1 VDINRTSS
9 NGSNLMFCQEYTWFG
24 HFFTLPIFVIV
35 YVCMCSHTNLLPLTP
50 HHPWYHSHSVVRH
63 NKLSEFYL
71 AWRRVFYAGCLNIRV
86 RTISKCATQQK
97 SGRVSLFRCNRNTCY
112 CSSTHPCYPLTSR
125 LAFPPCWSILYSLV
139 KLHQD
144 KHLI

>member
-1 VDINRTSS
+1 MYNRLTRKNLFQIDINRTLSPMEYFARKILVLATFS
-9 NGSNLMFCQEYTWFG
+9 LLSILLILSFLLFMFACVA
-24 HFFTLPIFVIV
+24 TLIS
-35 YVCMCSHTNLLPLTP
+35 YSAP

-125 LAFPPCWSILYSLV
+125 LACNNNI
-139 KLHQD
+139 
-144 KHLI
+144 